1 MKTLSRLVVFFGI
14 FSIILFFSFSCKK
27 KEKVTVMNQSFDT
40 TGYVRIRTQ
49 AFVSDAH
56 TTTGELIIYSN
67 SSKLVYVFK
76 NFKTNDGPNLD
87 VWLVNDINNVVS
99 GGYLDLGDLKSIQGN
114 FYYETPNSTASYS
127 YIVVWCSDFSVK
139 FGHAFTI

>member
-1 MKTLSRLVVFFGI
+1 M
-14 FSIILFFSFSCKK
+14 
-27 KEKVTVMNQSFDT
+27 
-40 TGYVRIRTQ
+40 
-49 AFVSDAH
+49 
-56 TTTGELIIYSN
+56 
-67 SSKLVYVFK
+67 
-76 NFKTNDGPNLD
+76 
-87 VWLVNDINNVVS
+87 VS